1 MFKHIVYIRH
11 IVVVAV
17 LACVGLA
24 TDAAPVVQ
32 TKALDQLQVNNVT
45 AQKQHPSTKGLKG
58 ILAYLNK
65 HPRFMGKSHAKAVG
79 AVETALQL
87 CGSGWDSL
95 SSDQQV
101 ALYAIAVTANQA
113 VTGSQSAKA
122 TLLAVL
128 FKFLLPVQQAG
139 GGAAPT
145 GLTVSPDPQNGTVMH
160 LTWEDNADNEKGFE
174 VDNTVGRRDAPGHS
188 GMGTVTYFWTG
199 LKPGRRACFRVGPSN
214 PDTFS
219 VWDPSVGYQCATT
232 SNPSPQH
239 GPCTLKIDTVG
250 PLKATAA
257 TPLEIVGSCFGTR
270 NTSSGADTAYFRIS
284 DLTAGWNACW
294 TGDPG
299 TDHVTCDVPSWTNR
313 SIIFNGFTGDYGR
326 NHWVITNGDRIE
338 VQVWNRQSGNGP
350 ATCEVVAGHSAAANC

>member
-45 AQKQHPSTKGLKG
+45 ALKKHSPAKRLKG
-58 ILAYLNK
+58 ILAA
-65 HPRFMGKSHAKAVG
+65 P
-79 AVETALQL
+79 
-87 CGSGWDSL
+87 
-95 SSDQQV
+95 
-101 ALYAIAVTANQA
+101 
-113 VTGSQSAKA
+113 
-122 TLLAVL
+122 
-128 FKFLLPVQQAG
+128 
-139 GGAAPT
+139 AAPT
-145 GLTVSPDPQNGTVMH
+145 GLTVRPDPQNGTVMH
-160 LTWEDNADNEKGFE
+160 LTWEDNAENEKGFE
-174 VDNTVGRRDAPGHS
+174 VDNTVGRRDSPGHP
-188 GMGTVTYFWTG
+188 GTGTVTYFWTG
-199 LKPGRRACFRVGPSN
+199 LKPGRRACFRVGPAN
-214 PDTFS
+214 PDIFS
-219 VWDPSVGYQCATT
+219 VWDPNVGYQCATT
-232 SNPSPQH
+232 SNPAPQH
-239 GPCTLKIDTVG
+239 GPCTLTIDTVG

-338 VQVWNRQSGNGP
+338 VQVWNRQSGHGP
-350 ATCEVVAGHSAAANC
+350 ATCEVVAGNSAATNC